1 MNQHKKS
8 VNKPNDHS
16 IRSIRATHNTICCG
30 FLLLYSSFFRVRSI
44 AAHEIKI
51 CAWSA
56 AHVEC
61 AACSSW
67 IATLRRRRRRWT
79 YLDVP
84 IVLSFRPSS
93 IHIGRE
99 RTFVCAVFGV
109 LSGLLALDSIHST
122 SIYINESIRRDTTV
136 VSCGAGDDCASTY
149 STHNTHT
156 HTLGVN
162 RTANG
167 NGMAIDRALGQCI
180 YGLYIYEFFSFCRT
194 EYDPTPRARSKRA
207 TLRAITRNGA
217 LLLSTLREFSLLW
230 RLYSCC

>member
-1 MNQHKKS
+1 M
-8 VNKPNDHS
+8 VPWPL
-16 IRSIRATHNTICCG
+16 IRSLRTNYINSSSSCVSISLFSRMASLLLCLRCWSFVFILFAELLMKWTNIKKVLTNRTTIRSAQFAPHTTQYAAE

-99 RTFVCAVFGV
+99 RTFVCVRC
-109 LSGLLALDSIHST
+109 L
-122 SIYINESIRRDTTV
+122 
-136 VSCGAGDDCASTY
+136 
-149 STHNTHT
+149 
-156 HTLGVN
+156 
-162 RTANG
+162 
-167 NGMAIDRALGQCI
+167 
-180 YGLYIYEFFSFCRT
+180 
-194 EYDPTPRARSKRA
+194 
-207 TLRAITRNGA
+207 
-217 LLLSTLREFSLLW
+217 
-230 RLYSCC
+230 